1 MELGFDPVT
10 ALGHIQCRRHIGL
23 KMGQQVDL
31 FIKSVFFYVVMKQ
44 QNRYTI
50 FLLNGR
56 KQIKT
61 NIHFL

>member
-10 ALGHIQCRRHIGL
+10 ALGHIQCRPHIGL

-50 FLLNGR
+50 FLLN
-56 KQIKT
+56 
-61 NIHFL
+61 